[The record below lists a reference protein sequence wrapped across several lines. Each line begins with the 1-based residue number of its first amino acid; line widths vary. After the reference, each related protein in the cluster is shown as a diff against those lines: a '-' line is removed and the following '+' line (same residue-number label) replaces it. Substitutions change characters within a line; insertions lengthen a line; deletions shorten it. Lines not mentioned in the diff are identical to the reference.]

1 MSTNRPS
8 GYDMKN
14 SDTDEVLRSIV
25 AAARPKGIG
34 VMAPALPTNEETI
47 KTLISKGV
55 NMLVCGSDIYHW
67 QRSIENVL
75 KSGVEEY
82 LK

>member
-1 MSTNRPS
+1 
-8 GYDMKN
+8 
-14 SDTDEVLRSIV
+14 
-25 AAARPKGIG
+25 
-34 VMAPALPTNEETI
+34 MAPALPTNEETI